1 MIQGQLRPDMTARI
15 KPLPACTGC
24 TGSGVEDGLFG
35 KRVCCVC
42 HGAGMTTATGDPL
55 PLEEALLQLRLRL
68 NQAPAAL
75 SPVGA
80 SEPAYYCENDRG
92 PGRSTYAGD

>member
-1 MIQGQLRPDMTARI
+1 MIQGQRRPDMTARI
-15 KPLPACTGC
+15 KPLPTCTGC

-35 KRVCCVC
+35 KRVCSAC
-42 HGAGMTTATGDPL
+42 HGAGMTTATGEPL

-80 SEPAYYCENDRG
+80 SEPAYYSQNERG